1 MNDDPQ
7 HDGQVRIMPRPKKP
21 VAHAHSH
28 STAGCLKVL
37 RRLSAYLDDE
47 LTTEVCLEVRAHMGM
62 CPRCEL
68 FLNSLRQTISL
79 CRHCDASPLSAS
91 KKLQLRR
98 EIQKAISRA

>member
-1 MNDDPQ
+1 
-7 HDGQVRIMPRPKKP
+7 MPRPKNP
-21 VAHAHSH
+21 MAQAHTHSK
-28 STAGCLKVL
+28 AGCLKVL

-47 LTTEVCLEVRAHMGM
+47 LTTEVCKEVRAHMGL

-68 FLNSLRQTISL
+68 FLDSLRQTIAL
-79 CRHCDASPLSAS
+79 CRHCEAGPLSPS

>member
-1 MNDDPQ
+1 
-7 HDGQVRIMPRPKKP
+7 MPRTKKP
-21 VAHAHSH
+21 VAPSHTHSR
-28 STAGCLKVL
+28 AGCLKVL

-47 LTTEVCLEVRAHMGM
+47 LTTELCKQVRAHMGM
-62 CPRCEL
+62 CPRCEV

-79 CRHCDASPLSAS
+79 CRHCEASPLSPS